1 MSNMDQLQI
10 SLTPYKEMESN
21 SEYDLDKIIYDL
33 DSQIELLSGQADSFD
48 YLVSIASG
56 LLCAGL
62 DVLWV
67 CEFNL
72 ERGRG
77 IASNKVEGFVKW
89 TAKKFGCKKDD
100 LKSAVKFLEDM
111 FPIPADGN
119 TPDFGGSLQ

>member
-10 SLTPYKEMESN
+10 SLVPYKEMESN

-33 DSQIELLSGQADSFD
+33 NSQIELLSSQADSLD

-67 CEFNL
+67 GEFSL

-77 IASNKVEGFVKW
+77 IASNKVEGFVTW
-89 TAKKFGCKKDD
+89 TAK
-100 LKSAVKFLEDM
+100 
-111 FPIPADGN
+111 
-119 TPDFGGSLQ
+119 Q